1 MGDST
6 LVQILGGTITM
17 DPRFIGKLLH
27 KILELGFYPHEFV
40 KVCLFCLTRNFARS
54 HRSMY
59 WGGFK

>member
-1 MGDST
+1 MYLVMGDST

-40 KVCLFCLTRNFARS
+40 KVCLFV
-54 HRSMY
+54 
-59 WGGFK
+59 